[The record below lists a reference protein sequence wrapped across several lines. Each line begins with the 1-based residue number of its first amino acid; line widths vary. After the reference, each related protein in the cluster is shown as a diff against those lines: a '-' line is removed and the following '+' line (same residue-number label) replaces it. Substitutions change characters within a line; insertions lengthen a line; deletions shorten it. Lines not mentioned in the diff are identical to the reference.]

1 MVYYL
6 RLWILAKAFN
16 TMRKHFQPRAK
27 NTASA
32 NPDDASRRT
41 SSRRSGGPALLGQD
55 SQVHTPGGS
64 FAATADR
71 VATSNGLDAGSPD
84 SATQTRRTGRV
95 PKPRKDLVDIDGV
108 TEESADGSA
117 DESSELEEESDE
129 DVPKHYKGPGRAWRK
144 AEVDEDPVFPAKE
157 RNRSGKRRAS
167 DLQSQATPK
176 RRGRP
181 PKHSGKEARSVS
193 ARHSMPAQGLSAQ
206 HGSRRPRRTHRSE
219 GVVDSSSDESEDD
232 NSVSTP
238 AATSQSRGGKSARQP
253 PGACE
258 SCRRRRQK
266 CDRVRPE
273 CTRCIG
279 LGFVCTYIIASA
291 SAIPSRTPAKKPVKT
306 PSKSTPKLKAEETQA
321 ESDVD
326 SEEDASDQPVTNG
339 TSRLKKV
346 DLPLDKD
353 WDEDRWQHFYL
364 QGNEDSLM
372 LATMLSLGLKA
383 TPRDRISSSFIVG
396 DYASLCKDICKI
408 AAKLCNKFSAADLI
422 RFAADSSYLDE
433 EIDIVFDDWSHVW
446 SVDADRA
453 RLLIPGSEPLYSK
466 DLVFEEDDDRKL

>member
-27 NTASA
+27 YTAAA
-32 NPDDASRRT
+32 NNEDASRRI

-55 SQVHTPGGS
+55 TQVHTPGGS
-64 FAATADR
+64 FTATADR
-71 VATSNGLDAGSPD
+71 VATSNGLDAESPD

-108 TEESADGSA
+108 TEDSG
-117 DESSELEEESDE
+117 DESSGLEEVSDE

-144 AEVDEDPVFPAKE
+144 AEIDEDPVFPAKE
-157 RNRSGKRRAS
+157 SKRSGKRRAS
-167 DLQSQATPK
+167 LQSPTIPK

-181 PKHSGKEARSVS
+181 PKQSGMEARSAS
-193 ARHSMPAQGLSAQ
+193 ARHSMPAQGFSAQ
-206 HGSRRPRRTHRSE
+206 QGTRHPRRTHYSE
-219 GVVDSSSDESEDD
+219 GVVDNSSDECEDD
-232 NSVSTP
+232 DSAATP
-238 AATSQSRGGKSARQP
+238 AATTQSRGGKSARQP

-266 CDRVRPE
+266 CDRKRPQ
-273 CTRCIG
+273 CTRCDG
-279 LGFVCTYIIASA
+279 LGFECTYIVASA
-291 SAIPSRTPAKKPVKT
+291 STIPHRTPAKKLVKT
-306 PSKSTPKLKAEETQA
+306 PSKSTPKLKAEKSKA
-321 ESDVD
+321 ESDAD
-326 SEEDASDQPVTNG
+326 SKEDESDQPVTNG
-339 TSRLKKV
+339 TSRLKKI
-346 DLPLDKD
+346 DLPLLKD
-353 WDEDRWQHFYL
+353 WDEESWQHFYL

-372 LATMLSLGLKA
+372 LATMQSLGLKA
-383 TPRDRISSSFIVG
+383 KPRDRVSSSFVVEA
-396 DYASLCKDICKI
+396 YASLCKDICKI

-433 EIDIVFDDWSHVW
+433 EIDIIFDDWSHVW
-446 SVDADRA
+446 SIDADRKK
-453 RLLIPGSEPLYSK
+453 LLDPTHPKNDALYPK

>member
-27 NTASA
+27 NTAFA
-32 NPDDASRRT
+32 NLDDASRRT

-55 SQVHTPGGS
+55 NQVYTPGGS
-64 FAATADR
+64 FAATTDR
-71 VATSNGLDAGSPD
+71 VATSNDLEAESTD
-84 SATQTRRTGRV
+84 SATHMRRTGRV
-95 PKPRKDLVDIDGV
+95 RKPRKDLVDIDDV
-108 TEESADGSA
+108 TEESA
-117 DESSELEEESDE
+117 DESSELEEEPDE
-129 DVPKHYKGPGRAWRK
+129 DTPRHYKGPGRAWRK
-144 AEVDEDPVFPAKE
+144 AEVDEDPAFLARK
-157 RNRSGKRRAS
+157 NDFSGKRRAS
-167 DLQSQATPK
+167 DFKSLETPK

-181 PKHSGKEARSVS
+181 PKHSGKEARPVS
-193 ARHSMPAQGLSAQ
+193 ARYSMPTQGLSAQ
-206 HGSRRPRRTHRSE
+206 QGNRRPRRMHRSE
-219 GVVDSSSDESEDD
+219 SRVGDSSDESEDD
-232 NSVSTP
+232 NLVSTP
-238 AATSQSRGGKSARQP
+238 AVTTQSRGGKSARQP

-266 CDRVRPE
+266 CDRARPE

-279 LGFVCTYIIASA
+279 LGFVCTYVIASA
-291 SAIPSRTPAKKPVKT
+291 STIPSRTPSKKPAKRQ
-306 PSKSTPKLKAEETQA
+306 SKSTLKVKAEKIEAET
-321 ESDVD
+321 DVD
-326 SEEDASDQPVTNG
+326 SEEATSDQSVPNG
-339 TSRLKKV
+339 ILKLKKV

-372 LATMLSLGLKA
+372 LAMMLSLGLKA
-383 TPRDRISSSFIVG
+383 TPRDRISSSFVVA
-396 DYASLCKDICKI
+396 DYASLCKDVCKI

-433 EIDIVFDDWSHVW
+433 EIDIVFDNWSHVW

-453 RLLIPGSEPLYSK
+453 KLLIPGTEPLYPK